1 METKEL
7 KINGELYAKY
17 QIEKDHLSLKT
28 IGQLHVT
35 THQNEDLL
43 IHLIQLIEKTQLQTV
58 SYLNI

>member
-7 KINGELYAKY
+7 KINGKLYAKY
-17 QIEKDHLSLKT
+17 QLDGRRLYLKT

-35 THQNEDLL
+35 AHQNEDLI